1 MGKCY
6 IDSINDKFVL
16 NGSNIAFN
24 EFTKYANGKI
34 LTLEGVEIIDSTLLS
49 RLAVSG
55 GKLALDGILVNG
67 LDLSNISANILPSAD
82 TMYNLGSTTRKYLRG
97 YFGEVNTSTIN
108 LDSGSITYDGTNSLL
123 KLGTDTIATRE
134 WVNSSAI
141 PTLKTINGEVITGT
155 GDITIVGG
163 SGSSGQTYMDIQ
175 YGYMSATIT
184 TIAPDV
190 FVPFAQTTN
199 NGTLDY
205 TSKVDNSTILIKAG
219 VLYKFEG
226 QIGGIQDDDASFY
239 YNISFGLYSDIAGTN
254 LIDSVDRSTQYLAS
268 GPNLLRAYSATSYIK
283 SDVDCYLKGKVDSG
297 VVADASGVSIQIINT
312 LTKYNTTPIITTGT
326 IELPSYSTT
335 ETLTEKRWID
345 GKPIYRKVFT
355 HTIGA
360 TAPTN
365 DIVIYTGLTGIDLSW
380 VDDYKFV
387 QTSPESNV
395 ATSSGTF
402 FVADT
407 SEQRVYS
414 TKDGSQIS
422 IMIPDNNALWVNS
435 VYYIILEYTKTA
447 DTADSPTALIQ
458 GTVSNKKYFARISNG
473 TATTLNRT
481 QGTVAIPLNTFVKGD
496 AVLSNGTTGFI
507 APQDDVYTMTTQFT
521 STDVLNANITEIAI
535 VMFINGV
542 EDGRASL
549 NPGSTGGYNKGCNGT
564 FIAKLKK
571 NDVIRFK
578 MFVWAS
584 DTTSALQIP
593 VNSFIANIRN

>member
-34 LTLEGVEIIDSTLLS
+34 LTLDGVEIIDSTLLS
-49 RLAVSG
+49 RLTVSG

-67 LDLSNISANILPSAD
+67 LDLGNISANILPSAD

-163 SGSSGQTYMDIQ
+163 SGSSSGQTYMDIQ
-175 YGYMSATIT
+175 YGYMSATMTSISPL
-184 TIAPDV
+184 IFAP
-190 FVPFAQTTN
+190 FVQSVN

-205 TSKVDNSTILIKAG
+205 TPKVDDSTILIKAG

-226 QIGGIQDDDASFY
+226 HIGGINDDDSNFTFDVTY
-239 YNISFGLYSDIAGTN
+239 GLYSDVAGANLIKFVDIGYEYLNIGTN
-254 LIDSVDRSTQYLAS
+254 LVRVY
-268 GPNLLRAYSATSYIK
+268 TSNGYIK
-283 SDVDCYLKGKVDSG
+283 SDVDCYLKGKLGTSVSTDSVG
-297 VVADASGVSIQIINT
+297 ITVNFRHT
-312 LTKYNTTPIITTGT
+312 LTKYNTTPFTTGT

-360 TAPTN
+360 TAPTD
-365 DIVIYTGLTGIDLSW
+365 DITITTGLVGNELSW
-380 VDDYKFV
+380 VSDFKLI
-387 QTSPESNV
+387 
-395 ATSSGTF
+395 TSSGYVSSSSSTF
-402 FVADT
+402 LVSDT
-407 SEQRVYS
+407 SEQRLFCS
-414 TKDGSQIS
+414 KDGSQIS
-422 IMIPDNNALWVNS
+422 IKLADNHPDWANS
-435 VYYIILEYTKTA
+435 IYHIILEYTKTS
-447 DTADSPTALIQ
+447 DTPDSPTALIQ

-473 TATTLNRT
+473 TAMSFTRT
-481 QGTVAIPLNTFVKGD
+481 GGGQVPLSTFVKGD
-496 AVLSNGTTGFI
+496 AELSNGTNGFK
-507 APQDDVYTMTTQFT
+507 APQDDVYTITGQFFSSTATQ
-521 STDVLNANITEIAI
+521 ANINEVII
-535 VMFINGV
+535 MCYVNGV
-542 EDGRASL
+542 EEGRAVV
-549 NPGSTGGYNKGCNGT
+549 NPGGGSGSNKGCNIT
-564 FIAKLKK
+564 VNTKLNK
-571 NDVIRFK
+571 NDVVTFNIGC
-578 MFVWAS
+578 WS
-584 DTTSALQIP
+584 TDTTTSLSVPIG
-593 VNSFIANIRN
+593 SFVSTIRN